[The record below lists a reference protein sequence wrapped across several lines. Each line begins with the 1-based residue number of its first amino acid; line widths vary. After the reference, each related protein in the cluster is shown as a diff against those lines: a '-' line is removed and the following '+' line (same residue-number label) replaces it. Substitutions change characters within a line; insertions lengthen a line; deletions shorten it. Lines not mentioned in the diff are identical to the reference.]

1 MSYTCQHDVILTV
14 LVLKMELH
22 YCTVLYCS
30 LFGYGKVSK
39 KKLVEFS
46 TKGGGGGEG
55 QDQSIFH

>member
-1 MSYTCQHDVILTV
+1 ML
-14 LVLKMELH
+14 
-22 YCTVLYCS
+22 YCTVLQS
-30 LFGYGKVSK
+30 IWIREGIK